1 MSALPRAEA
10 WSIVPMAAD
19 RLAEVLV
26 VEHRAYEFPW
36 TESIFRDCLKAGYS
50 AWLLQ
55 DGDGIVVGYGMMS
68 FAVDEAHVLNLC
80 VDPLQQG
87 RGWGRRML
95 DHLMKLAR
103 AASCVIVLLEVR
115 KSNKAALR
123 LYEGVGFQRL
133 GVRKGYYPARVGR
146 EDALV
151 LGFDIL

>member
-1 MSALPRAEA
+1 MSAQAKAEP
-10 WSIVPMAAD
+10 WSIVPMGVE
-19 RLAEVLV
+19 RLSEVLV

-36 TESIFRDCLKAGYS
+36 TESIFKDCLKAGYS
-50 AWLLQ
+50 AWLLE
-55 DGDGIVVGYGMMS
+55 DDEGTVIGYGMLS

-80 VDPLQQG
+80 VDPLLQG

-103 AASCVIVLLEVR
+103 GASCVIVLLEVR
-115 KSNKAALR
+115 KSNKAALK

-133 GVRKGYYPARVGR
+133 GVRKGYYPARQGR